1 MQVSSPPEQTAPLV
15 LTNLPDPDG
24 VGDACPRRTRVFL
37 DLLLLALEALNLG
50 GAEDMLVAVQDL
62 HLQSIIP
69 SRVMLWRLRSTN
81 PLRRFSQRRPLSLA
95 EGKALVAI
103 ICYLARRQTVTIRQ
117 LLLAQAQLRGQQHEL
132 DQHLGLATYLERF
145 RRHFRSRMNPNRSAI
160 AAYKDDAALDELA
173 LTLLGR
179 LLFCTGTVGEQRLWA
194 SLFDGEVV

>member
-15 LTNLPDPDG
+15 LTHLSDPDG
-24 VGDACPRRTRVFL
+24 VGEACPRRTRISL
-37 DLLLLALEALNLG
+37 DLLLLALEALNLVG
-50 GAEDMLVAVQDL
+50 SEDMLVAVQDL
-62 HLQSIIP
+62 QLQSIVS

-81 PLRRFSQRRPLSLA
+81 PLRRLSQRRPMTLP
-95 EGKALVAI
+95 EGKALVAVV
-103 ICYLARRQTVTIRQ
+103 CHLARRQTVTIRQ
-117 LLLAQAQLRGQQHEL
+117 LLLAQEQLRDQQRDL

-145 RRHFRSRMNPNRSAI
+145 RRHFRSRMNPKRSAI
-160 AAYKDDAALDELA
+160 AAYKEDAALNELA